1 MGLITG
7 IWLTLLGVLGAS
19 RLIIA
24 RQPDA
29 KRLIGKLAPYQGWI
43 GVVSALWG
51 AWWIVAALLD
61 LRLLSF
67 APLAWIVWV
76 ATGAVMLLLGFVLG
90 VGIMK
95 SFLDDKKTNARAD
108 ELLAKVAPYQ
118 SRLGLVAIALGIWS
132 VLRAIL

>member
-7 IWLTLLGVLGAS
+7 IWLTLVGVLGAS

-29 KRLIGKLAPYQGWI
+29 RRLIARLTPYQGWI

-51 AWWIVAALLD
+51 AWWIVTALLD
-61 LRLLSF
+61 LRMLSF

-90 VGIMK
+90 VGILK
-95 SFLDDKKTNARAD
+95 SFLDDKKTNAKAD
-108 ELLAKVAPYQ
+108 RLLAKVAPYQ
-118 SRLGLVAIALGIWS
+118 GTLGLVAIALGVLGI
-132 VLRAIL
+132 LRALL

>member
-108 ELLAKVAPYQ
+108 ELLARVAPYQ

>member
-43 GVVSALWG
+43 GVVSAVWG

-108 ELLAKVAPYQ
+108 ELLARVAPYQ

>member
-24 RQPDA
+24 RQPDTR
-29 KRLIGKLAPYQGWI
+29 RLIGTLAPYQGWI

-95 SFLDDKKTNARAD
+95 SFLDDNKTNARAD
-108 ELLAKVAPYQ
+108 ELLARVAPYQ

>member
-29 KRLIGKLAPYQGWI
+29 GRLIGTLAPYQGWI

-76 ATGAVMLLLGFVLG
+76 ATGAVLLLLGFVLG

-95 SFLDDKKTNARAD
+95 SFLDDKQTNARAD
-108 ELLAKVAPYQ
+108 ELLARVAPYQ